1 MKMEPKRAVATRP
14 APGEYAPFYET
25 YISKVKGNDIVAIL
39 DAQRLQMTQ
48 LFAARSERDGNFRY
62 AADKWTVKEVLGHLI
77 DSERIFAYRALR
89 IARADQTPLSGFEQ
103 DDYVRAGAFGDR
115 TLVDLVEEF
124 ALVRSASS
132 PLFHSL
138 GDEAWVRRGVANKNE
153 VTVRALAFIIA
164 GHELH
169 HREIL
174 KERYF
179 PAIPRAC
186 GRPRSHANAIYVTSL
201 IRQVS

>member
-1 MKMEPKRAVATRP
+1 MSRMNAPKSAPPRP
-14 APGEYAPFYET
+14 APTEYAAFYEK
-25 YISKVKGNDIVAIL
+25 YIALVPGNDIVSSL
-39 DAQRLQMTQ
+39 DAQRLQMAQ

-62 AADKWTVKEVLGHLI
+62 AADKWSVKEVVGHI
-77 DSERIFAYRALR
+77 TDSERIFAYRALR

-115 TLVDLVEEF
+115 TLADLVEEF
-124 ALVRSASS
+124 ALVRSATSA
-132 PLFHSL
+132 LFHSL
-138 GDEAWVRRGVANKNE
+138 GDEVWVRRGVANKNE

-179 PAIPRAC
+179 PAIPRA
-186 GRPRSHANAIYVTSL
+186 
-201 IRQVS
+201 